1 MQRRVYRRTVDRE
14 EEKKTDQ
21 EAELKQVKV
30 DLVQNKENQ
39 KISKKKNGENRDMS
53 KKIEKTGKVSS

>member
-39 KISKKKNGENRDMS
+39 MS
-53 KKIEKTGKVSS
+53 KKNRKD